1 MNSSGEYAGTSDSLT
16 IDDPHINVTS
26 VTRYSNSN
34 SSGGNTDRNQ
44 YYVCSLDNSL
54 SSEKAAPMLSCYGR
68 AGDTSTYA
76 WNNYNDNE
84 TCTDHA
90 CENYSTS
97 FRWHFR
103 DNNSDGSR
111 DPYEIYFVVFG

>member
-1 MNSSGEYAGTSDSLT
+1 MNVSSEYAGTSDSLT
-16 IDDPHINVTS
+16 IDDPHINISS
-26 VTRYSNSN
+26 VTRYSNSS

-44 YYVCSLDNSL
+44 YYQVSLDNSL
-54 SSEKAAPMLSCYGR
+54 TSEKAAPMLSCYGR

-90 CENYSTS
+90 CENYGSN